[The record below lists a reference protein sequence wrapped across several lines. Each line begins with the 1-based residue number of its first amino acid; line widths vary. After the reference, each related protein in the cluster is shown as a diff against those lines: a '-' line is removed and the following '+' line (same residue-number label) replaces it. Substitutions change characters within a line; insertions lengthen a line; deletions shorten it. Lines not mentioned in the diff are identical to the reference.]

1 VPLLRLGL
9 IGFPLG
15 HSISPAF
22 QQPALDSIGVD
33 ARYELWETPPDAL
46 PALSARLRQG
56 DCLGANVTIPHK
68 QAIMP
73 YLDRVDPTAQA
84 VGAVNT
90 IVKRAGQLLGYN
102 TDVAGFQ
109 RAVEQDGETPLSDRR
124 LLVLGAGGAAR
135 AVVAAGLLAGAE
147 EIVVAARRREQS
159 DRLVEELAAAGLG
172 RGRTRLKAI
181 ALGDTV
187 DLAATVSRASVLVNA
202 TPLGTAHRPGAD
214 SSPLDLLVLHRDLL
228 VADLVYNP
236 PETPLLRAA
245 RLGGARAVN
254 GLPML
259 IYQGAAAFELWTG
272 RPAPIELMRRH
283 AREALSV

>member
-15 HSISPAF
+15 HSVSPAF
-22 QQPALDSIGVD
+22 QQPALDSVGVD
-33 ARYELWETPPDAL
+33 ARYELWETPADTL
-46 PALSARLRQG
+46 PALGARLRQG

-73 YLDRVDPTAQA
+73 YLDQVDPAAQA

-90 IVKRAGQLLGYN
+90 IVKRAGRLLGYN

-109 RAVEQDGETPLSDRR
+109 RAVEQDGETPLRDSR

-147 EIVVAARRREQS
+147 EIIVAARRPEQA
-159 DRLVEELAAAGLG
+159 DRLVDELAAAGLG
-172 RGRTRLKAI
+172 RGRTRLKAL
-181 ALGDTV
+181 ALGDGAN
-187 DLAATVSRASVLVNA
+187 LAAAVSRASVLVNA
-202 TPLGTAHRPGAD
+202 TPLGTAHRPDAEAL
-214 SSPLDLLVLHRDLL
+214 PLDPNLLHRDLL

-245 RLGGARAVN
+245 RIRGARTVN

-259 IYQGAAAFELWTG
+259 VYQGAAAFELWTG

-283 AREALSV
+283 AREALGV

>member
-1 VPLLRLGL
+1 MPLLRLGL

-22 QQPALDSIGVD
+22 QQPALDSVGID
-33 ARYELWETPPDAL
+33 ARYELWETPADAL
-46 PALSARLRQG
+46 PALGARLRQG

-68 QAIMP
+68 QAIIP
-73 YLDRVDPTAQA
+73 YLDQVDPAAQA

-109 RAVEQDGETPLSDRR
+109 CAVDQDGETPLRDSR

-147 EIVVAARRREQS
+147 EIIVAARRPEQAV
-159 DRLVEELAAAGLG
+159 RLVDELAAAGLG
-172 RGRTRLKAI
+172 RGRTRLKAL
-181 ALGDTV
+181 ALGDGA
-187 DLAATVSRASVLVNA
+187 DLAAAVSRASVLVNA
-202 TPLGTAHRPGAD
+202 TPLGTAHRPDAEAL
-214 SSPLDLLVLHRDLL
+214 PLDPNLLHRDLL
-228 VADLVYNP
+228 VAELVYNP

-245 RLGGARAVN
+245 RIRGARTVN

-259 IYQGAAAFELWTG
+259 VYQGAAAFELWTG

-283 AREALSV
+283 AREALGV